1 MERNTE
7 VSWSGLCDIF
17 EDQKVFS
24 SKGHGSCI
32 GSVFK
37 AYVKMIASSYLLYT
51 FFGSF
56 MWPSRTRNFLAT
68 KQIIFNSYRIFLD
81 VKFGLTDIFSVF
93 VDFSIVARALNRFS
107 IDKSEKTEEEGSVE
121 VWKRE
126 VWRKWFSINSTWRSR
141 WRGNMRRQLTNLFLC
156 PHLELKGYSGKCIL
170 RHSFGRV
177 VGR

>member
-1 MERNTE
+1 
-7 VSWSGLCDIF
+7 
-17 EDQKVFS
+17 
-24 SKGHGSCI
+24 
-32 GSVFK
+32 
-37 AYVKMIASSYLLYT
+37 MIASSYLLYT

-81 VKFGLTDIFSVF
+81 VKFGLTDLFSVF

-126 VWRKWFSINSTWRSR
+126 VWRK
-141 WRGNMRRQLTNLFLC
+141 
-156 PHLELKGYSGKCIL
+156 
-170 RHSFGRV
+170 
-177 VGR
+177 